1 MTAVPPPENTNKT
14 KVTALDRSSHFS
26 FKNVFRAHGV
36 GLRGLDVPRFSE
48 QFEGRFG
55 RMFRTL
61 PAAEHDEEDLQL
73 LASKMVAKDEGTA
86 PNDDP
91 DPEENSGI
99 SAGYTYFGQF
109 IDHDITFDPAS
120 SLQKTNDP
128 DALVD
133 FRTPRFDLDCVYGRG
148 PDDQPYLYRD
158 DGLHMVLGRPLTG
171 DASGLTNTR
180 DLPRNAPE
188 GGDPERALI
197 GDPRNDENTIVSQL
211 QSTFLQFHNKIAD
224 RETDRLGHAPTFA
237 HVQRLVRW
245 HYQYA
250 ILNDFLPT
258 ICGEDTV
265 FDVLP
270 HLKSGASIHDVKPN
284 LRSFGHFKNGPF
296 MPVEFSVAAYR
307 FGHSMVRPFY
317 RLNSTVQFPIFTAG
331 AGESFRGFRAFP
343 ANWGIDWNLF
353 FGKVDPGKSGPKR
366 VQPAYKIDTSLV
378 NPLGTLPLNVA
389 KDIRSLAERNL
400 LRGLRMR
407 LPSGQT
413 VARKMGITP
422 IPDAKLVVGK
432 ATKDDT
438 KTPLIELSPDFADN
452 APLWYYVLAEAQ
464 QQFEKDSTPIHLG
477 PVGGRIVAEVFAW
490 LLIGDNHSFLVQNS
504 EWKPFT
510 EFGGA
515 KFRIIDLIKAAL
527 Q

>member
-1 MTAVPPPENTNKT
+1 MTAVPPPENTSDIKI
-14 KVTALDRSSHFS
+14 TALDRSSHFS
-26 FKNVFRAHGV
+26 FKNTFRAHGL
-36 GLRGLDVPRFSE
+36 GLRGLDVPRGSE
-48 QFEGRFG
+48 QFDGRFG

-61 PAAEHDEEDLQL
+61 PRAEHDEEDLEE
-73 LASKMVAKDEGTA
+73 LAKAMTA
-86 PNDDP
+86 DPDPNREDAP
-91 DPEENSGI
+91 DPEENRGI
-99 SAGYTYFGQF
+99 AAGYTYFGQF
-109 IDHDITFDPAS
+109 LDHDITFDPAS

-133 FRTPRFDLDCVYGRG
+133 FRTPRFDLDSVYGRG

-158 DGLHMVLGRPLTG
+158 GGLTMLLGRTLSG
-171 DASGLTNTR
+171 DASGLTNTF
-180 DLPRNAPE
+180 DVPRNSPSGSEPA
-188 GGDPERALI
+188 RAII
-197 GDPRNDENTIVSQL
+197 GDPRNDENVIVSQL
-211 QSTFLQFHNKIAD
+211 QSTFLQFHNKVF
-224 RETDRLGHAPTFA
+224 EVEKTRLGHDPTFA

-258 ICGEDTV
+258 ITGDIV

-270 HLKSGASIHDVKPN
+270 HLKSGKSIHVDKPN
-284 LRSFGHFKNGPF
+284 LRFFRWKNEPF

-317 RLNSTVQFPIFTAG
+317 RLNSNVKFLIFAG
-331 AGESFRGFRAFP
+331 DDTGNDSFRGFHAFP
-343 ANWGIDWNLF
+343 DTWGINWKLF
-353 FGKVDPGKSGPKR
+353 FGKITEDANPNR

-378 NPLGTLPLNVA
+378 NPLGLLPLNVA
-389 KDIRSLAERNL
+389 KDIRSLAARNL

-422 IPDAKLVVGK
+422 IPDDKLVVGK

-438 KTPLIELSPDFADN
+438 KTPLTEISPDFANN

-464 QQFEKDSTPIHLG
+464 ATFFDGNDKTPIRLG
-477 PVGGRIVAEVFAW
+477 PVGGRIVAEVFAG
-490 LLIGDNHSFLVQNS
+490 LMLGDNHSFLAQNPD
-504 EWKPFT
+504 WKPFSQ
-510 EFGGA
+510 FGGA
-515 KFRIIDLIKAAL
+515 KFGIFDLIKAAL

>member
-1 MTAVPPPENTNKT
+1 MEMK
-14 KVTALDRSSHFS
+14 ALDRSSHFS
-26 FKNVFRAHGV
+26 FRNVFRAHGV
-36 GLRGLDVPRFSE
+36 GLRGLDVPRGSE

-61 PAAEHDEEDLQL
+61 PAAEHDEEDLEE
-73 LASKMVAKDEGTA
+73 LANAMVAPDEGTA

-91 DPEENSGI
+91 DAEENSGI
-99 SAGYTYFGQF
+99 TAGYTYFGQF

-158 DGLHMVLGRPLTG
+158 DGLHMLLGRALTG
-171 DASGLTNTR
+171 DVGDLTNLR

-188 GGDPERALI
+188 GGEPERAII
-197 GDPRNDENTIVSQL
+197 GDPRNDENVIVSQL
-211 QSTFLQFHNKIAD
+211 QSAFLQFHNMVVAVE
-224 RETDRLGHAPTFA
+224 RDRLKHFPTFA

-250 ILNDFLPT
+250 VLNDFLPT
-258 ICGEDTV
+258 ICGQDTV

-270 HLKSGASIHDVKPN
+270 HLKSGKSIHVDKPN
-284 LRSFGHFKNGPF
+284 LRFFRWRDAPF

-317 RLNSTVQFPIFTAG
+317 RLNSTVQFPIFTTG
-331 AGESFRGFRAFP
+331 TGESMRGFRAFP
-343 ANWGIDWNLF
+343 SNWGIDWNLF
-353 FGKVDPGKSGPKR
+353 FGKGPKSGPKR

-378 NPLGTLPLNVA
+378 NPLGTLPDNVA
-389 KDIRSLAERNL
+389 KDIKSLAHRNL

-413 VARKMGITP
+413 VARKMGFP
-422 IPDAKLVVGK
+422 VVPDDRLRVGK
-432 ATKDDT
+432 ATKEDGPSN
-438 KTPLIELSPDFADN
+438 PLLTDISPDFADN

-464 QQFEKDSTPIHLG
+464 QQFDGKDDTPIHLG
-477 PVGGRIVAEVFAW
+477 AVGGRIVAEVFAG
-490 LLIGDNHSFLVQNS
+490 LLLGDNHSFLAQNPD
-504 EWKPFT
+504 WKPFAQ
-510 EFGGA
+510 FGGA
-515 KFRIIDLIKAAL
+515 KFGIANLL
-527 Q
+527 

>member
-1 MTAVPPPENTNKT
+1 MT
-14 KVTALDRSSHFS
+14 VTALDRSSHFS

-36 GLRGLDVPRFSE
+36 GLRGLDVPRGSE

-61 PAAEHDEEDLQL
+61 PPAEHDEEDLAE
-73 LASKMVAKDEGTA
+73 LAAKMIAPDEGTA

-91 DPEENSGI
+91 DAEENSGI
-99 SAGYTYFGQF
+99 SGGYTYFGQF

-133 FRTPRFDLDCVYGRG
+133 FRTPRFDLDNVYGRG

-158 DGLHMVLGRPLTG
+158 DGLHMLLGRALTG
-171 DASGLTNTR
+171 DAAGLTNKR

-188 GGDPERALI
+188 GGEPDRAII

-211 QSTFLQFHNKIAD
+211 QSTFLQFHNKIVD
-224 RETDRLGHAPTFA
+224 VETASLGHAPTFA
-237 HVQRLVRW
+237 HAQRLVRW

-270 HLKSGASIHDVKPN
+270 HLKSGESILVHKPN
-284 LRSFGHFKNGPF
+284 LQFFRWKNEPF

-353 FGKVDPGKSGPKR
+353 FGKGGPDSGPKR

-413 VARKMGITP
+413 VARKMGLPVIG
-422 IPDAKLVVGK
+422 DDDLRVGK
-432 ATKDDT
+432 ATEEDSDAN
-438 KTPLIELSPDFADN
+438 PRLVDVSPDFADN

-464 QQFEKDSTPIHLG
+464 QQFKKDKTPIHLG
-477 PVGGRIVAEVFAW
+477 PVGGRIVAEVFAG
-490 LLIGDNHSFLVQNS
+490 LLLGDNHSFLAQNPA
-504 EWKPFT
+504 WKPFT
-510 EFGGA
+510 QFGGA
-515 KFRIIDLIKAAL
+515 KFRIIDLLKAAL
-527 Q
+527 T

>member
-1 MTAVPPPENTNKT
+1 MT
-14 KVTALDRSSHFS
+14 VTALDRSSHFN
-26 FKNVFRAHGV
+26 FANVFRAHGV
-36 GLRGLDVPRFSE
+36 GLRGLDVPRGSE

-61 PAAEHDEEDLQL
+61 PAARHSEAN
-73 LASKMVAKDEGTA
+73 LAALAAKMIAPDEGKA
-86 PNDDP
+86 PDDEP
-91 DPEENSGI
+91 DAEENSGI

-158 DGLHMVLGRPLTG
+158 DGLHLLLGRPLTG
-171 DASGLTNTR
+171 DAGGITNKR
-180 DLPRNAPE
+180 DLPRNTPE
-188 GGDPERALI
+188 GGDPQRALI

-211 QSTFLQFHNKIAD
+211 QSTFIQFHNKVAD
-224 RETDRLGHAPTFA
+224 LEAARLGQAPKFDD
-237 HVQRLVRW
+237 VQRLVRW

-250 ILNDFLPT
+250 ILQDFLQT
-258 ICGEDTV
+258 ICGQDTV
-265 FDVLP
+265 FAVLP
-270 HLKSGASIHDVKPN
+270 HLKSGESIHVHKPD
-284 LRSFGHFKNGPF
+284 LRFFKWRDAPF
-296 MPVEFSVAAYR
+296 MPIEFSVAAYR

-317 RLNSTVQFPIFTAG
+317 RLNSTVQFPIFTADG
-331 AGESFRGFRAFP
+331 GESFRGFRAFP
-343 ANWGIDWNLF
+343 ANWGIDWSLF
-353 FGKVDPGKSGPKR
+353 FGKSGATGAKR

-413 VARKMGITP
+413 VARKMHLPVIS
-422 IPDAKLVVGK
+422 DDDLRVGK
-432 ATKDDT
+432 ATEEDAKDN
-438 KTPLIELSPDFADN
+438 PRLIDISPQFADN
-452 APLWYYVLAEAQ
+452 APLWTYVLAEAQ
-464 QQFEKDSTPIHLG
+464 QQFKKDSTPIRLG
-477 PVGGRIVAEVFAW
+477 PVGGRIVAEVFVG
-490 LLIGDNHSFLVQNS
+490 LMLGDNHSFLAQNPD
-504 EWKPFT
+504 WKPFDA
-510 EFGGA
+510 FGGA
-515 KFRIIDLIKAAL
+515 KFRIIDLLKAAL